1 MHAQRE
7 EGAVMKKGGFR
18 LIVPVLL
25 AVGVLLAGGAADGWA
40 DEIVLGTAI
49 SQTGKYAREGKFY
62 VDAYQMTVDAIN
74 KTGGIKVAGKPHKL
88 VLKMYDD
95 QSDPNLSVRL
105 FTRLV
110 TSDKVNLLLGP
121 YSSGITIPASA
132 VAEKYQI
139 PMIQGGGA
147 SGKIFDRGYKY
158 IFGTLPKAEFYF
170 QSAIEAATKMNPPI
184 KTAALAFSNEAFD
197 RSVADGARQWLKE
210 YKVEK
215 LYDEEYQPSTQDFTS
230 ILAVIKS
237 KNPDLIL
244 LAGHVENS
252 LNFIRQA
259 QSADVSPKMWVFT
272 VGPPTA
278 DFRKTLGK
286 AAEYAYGVTPWLA
299 EMEVGGDI
307 WPSAREFD
315 KQFQERF
322 GYPADYHVASGA
334 ADVLAFKYAI
344 EKTNS
349 LDPKKVRD
357 TIAALDVETI
367 YGRVKFEATGQI
379 AVSQVLIQI
388 QDGKVVPVY
397 VSGKMTGKPV
407 FPMPKWSQRK

>member
-1 MHAQRE
+1 MRRTRWC
-7 EGAVMKKGGFR
+7 AVM
-18 LIVPVLL
+18 L
-25 AVGVLLAGGAADGWA
+25 ALALAFSGTAWGA
-40 DEIVLGTAI
+40 DEIVLGSAI

-62 VDAYQMTVDAIN
+62 VDAYALTVDAVN
-74 KTGGIKVAGKPHKL
+74 KAGGVKVGGKPYKL

-110 TSDKVNLLLGP
+110 TSDKVNFLLGP

-132 VAEKYQI
+132 VSEKYEI
-139 PMIQGGGA
+139 PMVQGGGA

-170 QSAIEAATKMNPPI
+170 QAVIEAAAKFTPRVQ
-184 KTAALAFSNEAFD
+184 TAALLYSNEAFD

-210 YKVEK
+210 QKIDK
-215 LYDEEYQPSTQDFTS
+215 IYDEEYQPATQDFTS
-230 ILAVIKS
+230 VLAVLKS
-237 KNPDLIL
+237 KSPDLVL
-244 LAGHVENS
+244 VAGHEENA

-259 QSADVSPKMWVFT
+259 QAADMAPKMMVFT

-286 AAEYAYGVTPWLA
+286 AAEYVFGITPWLPD
-299 EMEVGGDI
+299 MEVGGEI
-307 WPSAREFD
+307 FKSARDFA

-322 GYPADYHVASGA
+322 GYEADYHVASGA
-334 ADVLAFKYAI
+334 ADVLAYKFAI
-344 EKTNS
+344 EKAGS
-349 LDPKKVRD
+349 LDAKKVRD
-357 TIAALDVETI
+357 ALAALDAETM

-379 AVSQVLIQI
+379 AMGQVVVQI
-388 QDGKVVPVY
+388 QEGKLVPVY
-397 VSGKMTGKPV
+397 AGGKTLAKPIY
-407 FPMPKWSQRK
+407 PAPKWSMRK

>member
-1 MHAQRE
+1 MTRT
-7 EGAVMKKGGFR
+7 GWCGV
-18 LIVPVLL
+18 IVAAAL
-25 AVGVLLAGGAADGWA
+25 AFSGTAWGA
-40 DEIVLGTAI
+40 DEIVLGSAI

-62 VDAYQMTVDAIN
+62 VDAYGLTVEAVN
-74 KTGGIKVAGKPHKL
+74 KAGGVKVSGKAYKL

-110 TSDKVNLLLGP
+110 TSDKVNFLLGP

-132 VAEKYQI
+132 VSEKYEI
-139 PMIQGGGA
+139 PMVQGGGA

-170 QSAIEAATKMNPPI
+170 QAVIEAAAKFTPRVQ
-184 KTAALAFSNEAFD
+184 TAALLYSNEAFD

-210 YKVEK
+210 QKIDK
-215 LYDEEYQPSTQDFTS
+215 IYDEEYQPATQDFTS
-230 ILAVIKS
+230 ILAVLKS
-237 KNPDLIL
+237 KSPDLVL
-244 LAGHVENS
+244 VAGHEENA

-259 QSADVSPKMWVFT
+259 QAADMAPKMMVFT

-286 AAEYAYGVTPWLA
+286 AAEYVFGITPWLPD
-299 EMEVGGDI
+299 MDVGGEI
-307 WPSAREFD
+307 FKSARDFA

-322 GYPADYHVASGA
+322 GYEADYHVASGA
-334 ADVLAFKYAI
+334 ADVLAYKFAI
-344 EKTNS
+344 EKAGS

-357 TIAALDVETI
+357 ALAALDAETF
-367 YGRVKFEATGQI
+367 YGRVKFEPTGQI
-379 AVSQVLIQI
+379 AMGQVVVQI
-388 QDGKVVPVY
+388 QEGKLVPVY
-397 VSGKMTGKPV
+397 AAGKTLAKPV
-407 FPMPKWSQRK
+407 YPAPKWNMRK

>member
-1 MHAQRE
+1 
-7 EGAVMKKGGFR
+7 MKHCGSWAR
-18 LIVPVLL
+18 WLIL
-25 AVGVLLAGGAADGWA
+25 AVVGLVATAATAWSA
-40 DEIVLGTAI
+40 DTIVLGTAI

-74 KTGGIKVAGKPHKL
+74 KAGGVKVGGKSSKL
-88 VLKMYDD
+88 ELKMYDD

-110 TSDKVNLLLGP
+110 TSDKVHFLLGP
-121 YSSGITIPASA
+121 YSSGITIPASS
-132 VAEKYQI
+132 VSEKYEI

-147 SGKIFDRGYKY
+147 SGQIFSRGYKY

-170 QSAIEAATKMNPPI
+170 QAAIEAAAKMNPGV
-184 KTAALAFSNEAFD
+184 KTAALAYSNEAFD

-210 YKVEK
+210 QKIEKV
-215 LYDEEYQPSTQDFTS
+215 YDEEYQPATQDFTS

-259 QSADVSPKMWVFT
+259 QAADVSPKMWVFT

-286 AAEYAYGVTPWLA
+286 AADYAYGVTPWLE
-299 EMEVGGDI
+299 EMDVGGEI
-307 WPSAREFD
+307 FRSAREFG
-315 KQFQERF
+315 KQFRERF
-322 GYPADYHVASGA
+322 GYEADYHVASGA
-334 ADVLAFKYAI
+334 ADVLIYKFAI
-344 EKTNS
+344 EKADS

-357 TIAALDVETI
+357 AIASLDAETL
-367 YGRVKFEATGQI
+367 YGRVKFEPTGQI
-379 AVSQVLIQI
+379 AMGQVLIQI
-388 QDGKVVPVY
+388 QEGKVVPVY
-397 VSGKMTGKPV
+397 VAGKFTGKPIY
-407 FPMPKWSQRK
+407 PMPKWSQRK